1 MVERRSRMK
10 TSKNTLFPIK
20 GLPSA
25 PEAEQALIG
34 SLLGFGGENIFD
46 DISSDISKEMFYSS
60 QYAGIY
66 EAIQSLRENNKP
78 CDIVSVMNEI
88 RSMGK
93 IDEIPP
99 HFIMETS
106 DHGYDSGHATEH
118 ALMVKQKYLQRKAIE
133 LSHIL
138 QQQAYDDTEDIGD
151 VLLNTGKRLDQL
163 QQDLSGDDGNCSFKE
178 VTEATLKDIANR
190 MGLYASG
197 KATGINTGLQ
207 DLNNMTSG
215 WHGGELIILAA
226 RPAMGKTAVSL
237 HFAKSAAKQGT
248 PVVIFSLEMDAKSL
262 CERFIVSE
270 CNVHP
275 SKLKSGNINS
285 IELQEIDRAGGLV
298 YELPIEIK
306 DKAAI
311 SMGHIR
317 SKCRALHRQKK
328 CGMVIIDYLQL
339 IAESSNG
346 QRNREQEISRM
357 SREAKIIAKELNIPV
372 ILLSQLNREVDKRQ
386 DKKPILADLRESGAI
401 EQDAD
406 MVIFVHRPEY
416 YGISLKDS
424 SGNEIENYG
433 ELIIAKHRNGAVG
446 MVKFKHNGSLTKIFD
461 YDTKGYLKQ
470 PPF

>member
-1 MVERRSRMK
+1 
-10 TSKNTLFPIK
+10 
-20 GLPSA
+20 
-25 PEAEQALIG
+25 
-34 SLLGFGGENIFD
+34 
-46 DISSDISKEMFYSS
+46 
-60 QYAGIY
+60 
-66 EAIQSLRENNKP
+66 
-78 CDIVSVMNEI
+78 
-88 RSMGK
+88 
-93 IDEIPP
+93 
-99 HFIMETS
+99 
-106 DHGYDSGHATEH
+106 
-118 ALMVKQKYLQRKAIE
+118 
-133 LSHIL
+133 
-138 QQQAYDDTEDIGD
+138 
-151 VLLNTGKRLDQL
+151 
-163 QQDLSGDDGNCSFKE
+163 
-178 VTEATLKDIANR
+178 
-190 MGLYASG
+190 
-197 KATGINTGLQ
+197 
-207 DLNNMTSG
+207 
-215 WHGGELIILAA
+215 
-226 RPAMGKTAVSL
+226 
-237 HFAKSAAKQGT
+237 
-248 PVVIFSLEMDAKSL
+248 MDAKSL

-311 SMGHIR
+311 NMGHIR